1 MDGRR
6 EEQLVLAGLVYATPC
21 LLGIG
26 GSWDAHWHWTVGRDT
41 LWLPAH
47 MLLYA
52 GIALN
57 ALLAAFMYVRGR
69 RDPATLLVASGVGT
83 IFGAAI
89 FDGIWHITI
98 GDRMVWSPPHVLF
111 VVGSMAIGC
120 GMAAAFIRA
129 GRLNIVSQATVTWG
143 VRTIVTAFLIAAYF
157 GLVPTAMLVFH
168 PEAAD
173 KTLLFEPT
181 PMTLLI
187 LLSGVMPA
195 TMILAIRAV
204 GVAALPVLM
213 GTTIA
218 FWCLQQ
224 AFHLVFT
231 GPVAGVLGY
240 AVKTTPL
247 LAWPFELAVFAVA
260 MAPLALIGPRLG
272 RQPELAGAVAG
283 AYYAVAVQLWLIL
296 ADAPARVNPG
306 VALFSILLGTV
317 GAYAATW
324 FADWIWA
331 FAGLIPR
338 TKPRTS

>member
-6 EEQLVLAGLVYATPC
+6 EEQLLLAGLVYATPC

-26 GSWDAHWHWTVGRDT
+26 GSWDAHWHWTIGRDT
-41 LWLPAH
+41 IWLPAH

-57 ALLAAFMYVRGR
+57 GLLALFMLARGR
-69 RDPATLLVASGVGT
+69 RDPAALFVAGGVAT
-83 IFGAAI
+83 ILGAAI
-89 FDGIWHITI
+89 FDGVWHITI

-111 VVGSMAIGC
+111 VVGSMAIGF
-120 GMAAAFIRA
+120 GMAAEFVRA
-129 GRLNIVSQATVTWG
+129 GRLGIVSQSTVTWA
-143 VRTIVTAFLIAAYF
+143 VRTMATAFLVAAYF

-168 PEAAD
+168 PENAD
-173 KTLLFEPT
+173 KTLLFEPS

-187 LLSGVMPA
+187 LMSGVMPA
-195 TMILAIRAV
+195 TMVLAIRAV
-204 GVAALPVLM
+204 GVAAVPVLT
-213 GTTIA
+213 GTTIG
-218 FWCLQQ
+218 FWGLQQ

-231 GPVAGVLGY
+231 GPVARVLGY

-247 LAWPFELAVFAVA
+247 LAWPFELAVFVVA
-260 MAPLALIGPRLG
+260 MAPLAAIGPRLG
-272 RQPELAGAVAG
+272 RQPEVAGAVTG
-283 AYYAVAVQLWLIL
+283 AFYAVAVQLWLIL

-317 GAYAATW
+317 SAYASTW
-324 FADWIWA
+324 FADWIWG
-331 FAGLIPR
+331 FSGLIPR